1 MSTVSICGSDI
12 NIWKW
17 NEAAQVK
24 APVFWYPL
32 YFSIFQKVLND
43 SHGVGFVPGHEAV
56 GVVVKSGSN
65 AILNVGDR
73 IAVENHFYC
82 GNCVMC
88 DEDRGDICMKMY
100 QFGYGNGTKNGGCSQ
115 FSNLR

>member
-1 MSTVSICGSDI
+1 MNLTF
-12 NIWKW
+12 K
-17 NEAAQVK
+17 
-24 APVFWYPL
+24 
-32 YFSIFQKVLND
+32 KVLND

-56 GVVVKSGSN
+56 GVVVKTGPN

-100 QFGYGNGTKNGGCSQ
+100 QFGYGNGTKHGGCSQ

>member
-1 MSTVSICGSDI
+1 MERGSSGKI
-12 NIWKW
+12 PNI
-17 NEAAQVK
+17 
-24 APVFWYPL
+24 PFVFFTRHADGNYCSL
-32 YFSIFQKVLND
+32 CTFTFKKVLND

-56 GVVVKSGSN
+56 GVVVKAGPN

-100 QFGYGNGTKNGGCSQ
+100 QFGYGNGTKHGGCSQ
-115 FSNLR
+115 WSNLR